1 MITPEE
7 FNRIVETARRFDQ
20 NQGSRIHD
28 FAHSERVAGYAL
40 AIANHYSQDNF
51 GLDLAVV
58 ALCHDLGREGDTANL
73 THGQAS
79 SNIARQLVTE
89 LGLNVDLDSI
99 LFAIEHHSDSRAPND
114 SLPVAQS
121 YGLSDINIAIP
132 AFLWDADRLE
142 LKRLNRTKVAKT
154 RLSTPFA
161 KEYANSDRHE
171 ANYEQK
177 GNMTYVT
184 DCLTP
189 TQTANTDAYQGTYI
203 THLAGMFDQG
213 LLSPPKLKELADNGI
228 KSARK
233 AYELSRKKKNPYVS
247 AHRDLEFTRDYAFN
261 NQKHKTA
268 GIKEEGCIL
277 GLALPEFSADSFI
290 HVRDQIPSSR
300 IREIYVKDA
309 TALKQVQALC
319 QEYDR
324 QDIQVR
330 LLCA

>member
-7 FNRIVETARRFDQ
+7 FNKIAEVARRLDQ
-20 NQGSRIHD
+20 NQSSRTHD

-40 AIANHYSQDNF
+40 AIANHYSQDNL
-51 GLDLAVV
+51 GLDLAVA
-58 ALCHDLGREGDTANL
+58 ALCHDLGREGDSANH

-79 SNIARQLVTE
+79 SNLARQVVTE

-99 LFAIEHHSDSRAPND
+99 LFAIEHHSDSRAPNG
-114 SLPVAQS
+114 SLPIAQS
-121 YGLSDINIAIP
+121 YDHSGINIAIP

-142 LKRLNRTKVAKT
+142 LKRLNRTKIAKT

-161 KEYANSDRHE
+161 KDYANSDRHE

-203 THLAGMFDQG
+203 THLEGMFEQG
-213 LLSPPKLKELADNGI
+213 LLSPPKLKELADNEI
-228 KSARK
+228 ESARK

-247 AHRDLEFTRDYAFN
+247 AHRDIDFTRNYAFN
-261 NQKHKTA
+261 NQEHKA
-268 GIKEEGCIL
+268 QGIEEEGCIL
-277 GLALPEFSADSFI
+277 GLALPEFSTDSFV

-300 IREIYVKDA
+300 IREIYVRDT
-309 TALKQVQALC
+309 TALKQVEALC
-319 QEYDR
+319 QKYDR

-330 LLCA
+330 LLHA